1 MLALWSCNIISTL
14 KSENDSISVLLL
26 YIVLFTCFFGFAN
39 KKPCVVVY
47 CESDGLAY
55 LIDEVCQLKTR
66 ESVTMKV
73 LDRSSRYPQAQD
85 GPASGSKEMTC
96 I

>member
-1 MLALWSCNIISTL
+1 M
-14 KSENDSISVLLL
+14 
-26 YIVLFTCFFGFAN
+26 FFGFAN
-39 KKPCVVVY
+39 KKPYAVVY
-47 CESDGLAY
+47 RESDGLAY

-85 GPASGSKEMTC
+85 GPASGSEEMTS